1 MEPRSTAKKL
11 AQKGIRINCIAPSP
25 TDSGLM
31 KILKGA
37 GQIPDDAVELFLPSN
52 GRYATG
58 AEMGAPLVMLNSKLA
73 GFVSGNNLPV
83 DFGYCAE
90 VVMGQRDDLLGI
102 A

>member
-1 MEPRSTAKKL
+1 M
-11 AQKGIRINCIAPSP
+11 GGPSKYP
-25 TDSGLM
+25 EEFRRE
-31 KILKGA
+31 
-37 GQIPDDAVELFLPSN
+37 AVELFLPSN
-52 GRYATG
+52 GRYANG

-73 GFVSGNNLPV
+73 SFVSGHNLPV